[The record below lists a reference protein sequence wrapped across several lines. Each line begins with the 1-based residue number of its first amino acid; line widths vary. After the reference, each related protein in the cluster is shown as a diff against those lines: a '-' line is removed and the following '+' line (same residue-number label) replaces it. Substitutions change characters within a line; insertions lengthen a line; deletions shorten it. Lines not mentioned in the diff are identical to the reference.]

1 MAIHTEEKEKL
12 TMNKTE
18 ALDLICHAIDCYVE
32 DCIKTAPKSET
43 RNIWKAF
50 RIIENVVERSIKER
64 GDADE
69 S

>member
-1 MAIHTEEKEKL
+1 
-12 TMNKTE
+12 MNKKE
-18 ALDLICHAIDCYVE
+18 ALDLVCHAIDCYVE

-50 RIIENVVERSIKER
+50 RIVENEVLRSIKER
-64 GDADE
+64 GHADE